1 MDKVNKMMN
10 GKKILKN
17 EYENQIKEIS
27 KGEKLWT
34 IKNRKKSGKGKKV
47 KMGCKFKSWTLN
59 FKSAFKRSK
68 IRREVWKI
76 IIRIK

>member
-34 IKNRKKSGKGKKV
+34 IKNRNGQ
-47 KMGCKFKSWTLN
+47 
-59 FKSAFKRSK
+59 
-68 IRREVWKI
+68 
-76 IIRIK
+76 